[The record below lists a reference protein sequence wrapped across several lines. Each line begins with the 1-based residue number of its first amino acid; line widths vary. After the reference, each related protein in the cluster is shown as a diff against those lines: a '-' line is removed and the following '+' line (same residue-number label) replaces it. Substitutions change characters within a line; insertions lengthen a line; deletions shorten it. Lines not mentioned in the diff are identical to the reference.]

1 MNDEELFS
9 VSDGLAPTLFRAGR
23 EDFPS
28 DEALAKTL
36 AAVGAGA
43 AALAISGAAAGA
55 GVGSSALA
63 KGGAAVVSFGSVT
76 KWLGIGALSGA
87 VVAGVA
93 HEVTAPAVAPHET
106 VMNANPA
113 PALPVP
119 NAVRTKPKAALAPLA
134 EPTAEPPK
142 PVSVP
147 RSVSESV
154 GEPERVPLAAEV
166 ALVDRARTMLAAGN
180 PAGAL
185 AALSAYEAAFTEP
198 RLLPEVL
205 FLRMEAHLAAGNRAQ
220 AVQTAEES
228 IRRFPR
234 SPHAARARELIGEE
248 GR

>member
-9 VSDGLAPTLFRAGR
+9 ASDGLGSTLLRAGR
-23 EDFPS
+23 DDFPS

-63 KGGAAVVSFGSVT
+63 KGGVAVVSFGSVA
-76 KWLGIGALSGA
+76 KWLGIGVLSGA

-93 HEVTAPAVAPHET
+93 HEVTAPAASPHE
-106 VMNANPA
+106 VVLNAKPT
-113 PALPVP
+113 PALPAP
-119 NAVRTKPKAALAPLA
+119 NAVRTKPKAALAPLP

-142 PVSVP
+142 PVAAP
-147 RSVSESV
+147 RPESESV

-166 ALVDRARTMLAAGN
+166 ALVDRARATLGAGN

-185 AALSAYEAAFTEP
+185 QALSAYETAFPEP

-205 FLRMEAHLAAGNRAQ
+205 FLRMEAHLAAGNRTQ
-220 AVQTAEES
+220 AVETAEES

-234 SPHAARARELIGEE
+234 SPHAARARELIEQ